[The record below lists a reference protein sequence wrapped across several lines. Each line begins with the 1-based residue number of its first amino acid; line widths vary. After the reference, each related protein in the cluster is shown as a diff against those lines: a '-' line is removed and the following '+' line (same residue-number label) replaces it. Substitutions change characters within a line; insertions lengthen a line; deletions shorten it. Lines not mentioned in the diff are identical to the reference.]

1 MRNRLVSIK
10 RIIENEVGERIDT
23 KNRKRMVT
31 YARAVFCQLGRDL
44 GFSYDAIGSVINKDH
59 ATVMHNVKNI
69 FPFSQKEYYY
79 RNLYE
84 TAKHLKYFKEDR
96 EAQAEVKQEF
106 NALMELSKKI
116 DELQKERDAL
126 SFKLMLLQKDESKL
140 TSLFDGLQEHEIEE
154 VYNKMTIFVKAIKSR
169 VYL

>member
-1 MRNRLVSIK
+1 MKNRLVSIK

-23 KNRKRMVT
+23 RNRKRMVT

-44 GFSYDAIGSVINKDH
+44 NFSYDAIGSVINKDH

-84 TAKHLKYFKEDR
+84 TARHLKYFKEDR

-126 SFKLMLLQKDESKL
+126 SFKLMLLQRDESKFI
-140 TSLFDGLQEHEIEE
+140 SLFDGLQEHEIEE

>member
-1 MRNRLVSIK
+1 MKNRLVSIK
-10 RIIENEVGERIDT
+10 RIIENEVGERIDIP
-23 KNRKRMVT
+23 NRRRMVT

-44 GFSYDAIGSVINKDH
+44 NFSYEEIGSVINKDH

-79 RNLYE
+79 KNLYE
-84 TAKHLKYFKEDR
+84 TAKHLKYFKEEK
-96 EAQAEVKQEF
+96 EAEAEVKQEF
-106 NALMELSKKI
+106 NALMELSEKI

-126 SFKLMLLQKDESKL
+126 SFKLMLLQREENSFS
-140 TSLFDGLQEHEIEE
+140 TLFDGLQEHEIEE
-154 VYNKMTIFVKAIKSR
+154 VHNKMKIFVKAIKSR